1 MLHISQLTKRYALH
15 HGGVLALDALTI
27 DVAQGEFFTFLGP
40 SGCGKS
46 TALRCVA
53 GLEVPDSGK
62 ILIGDRIIFDSTTNL
77 LVAAHRRD
85 YAMVFQSYAIW
96 PHMSVFENVA
106 FPLRVQRLPENE
118 VRTRTQEALELVGL
132 GEAHDRSATLLSG
145 GQQQRVALARAVVRN
160 AKLLLLD
167 EPLSN
172 LDAEL
177 RVAMRHELRQLQQR
191 LGVTTI
197 YVTHDQDEALSL
209 SDRIALMRR
218 GRVVELGTPDQLY
231 FRPRNPFTARFIGN
245 ADLMPARVVGRNGMT
260 TELDTPVGRILA
272 SIDEGV
278 ATTSDRMLM
287 LRPEHIEILPR
298 GRSSGDGGARNVL
311 AGRVASVQFSGKITE
326 FEVGV
331 LETTVRVHA
340 LSRQHFKAGDLVDL
354 QIPIDRCAVLS
365 TNGANER

>member
-1 MLHISQLTKRYALH
+1 MLNISQLTKRYALSS
-15 HGGVLALDALTI
+15 GGVLALEALTI

-53 GLEVPDSGK
+53 GLEEPDSGR
-62 ILIGDRIIFDSTTNL
+62 ISIDDRVVFDSGAGVL
-77 LVAAHRRD
+77 LPPHRRD

-106 FPLRVQRLPENE
+106 FPLRVQRLPESE
-118 VRTRTQEALELVGL
+118 IRTRTRQALQLVGL
-132 GEAHDRSATLLSG
+132 EEAHTRSATLLSG

-177 RVAMRHELRQLQQR
+177 RVAMRHELRQLQRR

-231 FRPRNPFTARFIGN
+231 FRPRDPFTARFIGN
-245 ADLMPARVVGRNGMT
+245 ADLLPARVVRENGAT
-260 TELDTPVGRILA
+260 ITLDTAAGTMSA
-272 SIDEGV
+272 SAGTV
-278 ATTSDRMLM
+278 PSGTSEVLLM
-287 LRPEHIEILPR
+287 VRPEHIEILPR
-298 GRSSGDGGARNVL
+298 DQAEPSGGSRNVL
-311 AGRVASVQFSGKITE
+311 PGRIASAQFSGKIVE
-326 FEVGV
+326 FEVKV
-331 LETTVRVHA
+331 LETTLRVHA
-340 LSRQHFKAGDLVDL
+340 LSRQDFKTGDPVAL
-354 QIPIDRCAVLS
+354 QIPPDRCVVLP
-365 TNGANER
+365 ANTTDGP

>member
-1 MLHISQLTKRYALH
+1 MLQVSRLTKRYTLH
-15 HGGVLALDALTI
+15 SGGVLALEALTI
-27 DVAQGEFFTFLGP
+27 EVARGEFFTFLGP

-46 TALRCVA
+46 TALRCIA
-53 GLEVPDSGK
+53 GLESPDSGR
-62 ILIGDRIIFDSTTNL
+62 ISIGDRVIFDSNSN
-77 LVAAHRRD
+77 VQIPPHRRD

-118 VRTRTQEALELVGL
+118 IRSRTRQALELVGL

-160 AKLLLLD
+160 ARLLLLD

-177 RVAMRHELRQLQQR
+177 RVAMRHELRQLQRR

-209 SDRIALMRR
+209 SDRIALMRG

-231 FRPRNPFTARFIGN
+231 FRPRDPFTARFIGN
-245 ADLMPARVVGRNGMT
+245 ADLKPARIVRRDRDVA
-260 TELDTPVGRILA
+260 ELETPIGTISA
-272 SIDEGV
+272 SAGGV
-278 ATTSDRMLM
+278 DPGVSDVMLM
-287 LRPEHIEILPR
+287 VRPEHIEILPH
-298 GRSSGDGGARNVL
+298 GQAGSGMDARNVVE
-311 AGRVASVQFSGKITE
+311 GRVAGVQFSGKVIE
-326 FEVGV
+326 FTVQV

-340 LSRQHFKAGDLVDL
+340 LSRRRFDVGDSVSL
-354 QIPIDRCAVLS
+354 QIPIDRCLVLPAA
-365 TNGANER
+365 GLR